1 MNVSF
6 FGIGELTAT
15 FQASGEVQVGNP
27 VKISGNGVVEACGA
41 ANDVP
46 IGVAV
51 SCKDGYAG
59 VQLKG
64 YVRLPAAAGLSV
76 GWKKI
81 SLTKDG
87 AVQAGEA
94 GREVLVMDVAEGMCG
109 LML

>member
-6 FGIGELTAT
+6 NGIGELTAT
-15 FQASGEVQVGNP
+15 FQAGGQVEAGSP
-27 VKISGNGVVEACGA
+27 VKITGSGIVAPCGTA
-41 ANDVP
+41 GDVP
-46 IGVAV
+46 AGVALSV
-51 SCKDGYAG
+51 REGYAA

-64 YVRLPAAAGLSV
+64 YVRLPAAAGLEP

-87 AVQAGEA
+87 AVQAGET
-94 GREVLVMDVAEGMCG
+94 GRDVLVIDVAEGMCG